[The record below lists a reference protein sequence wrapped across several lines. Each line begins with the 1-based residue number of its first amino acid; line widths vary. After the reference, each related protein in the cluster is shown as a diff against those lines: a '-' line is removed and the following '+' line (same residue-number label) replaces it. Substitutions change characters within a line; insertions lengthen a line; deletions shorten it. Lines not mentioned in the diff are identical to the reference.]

1 MENMPDLGVISW
13 YPATGMFQKVVKSE
27 SYYPHPPYMVFFTK
41 KCVYVVCVCMC
52 AGGGRL

>member
-27 SYYPHPPYMVFFTK
+27 SYYPHPPYVHKLSFIYMK
-41 KCVYVVCVCMC
+41 
-52 AGGGRL
+52 